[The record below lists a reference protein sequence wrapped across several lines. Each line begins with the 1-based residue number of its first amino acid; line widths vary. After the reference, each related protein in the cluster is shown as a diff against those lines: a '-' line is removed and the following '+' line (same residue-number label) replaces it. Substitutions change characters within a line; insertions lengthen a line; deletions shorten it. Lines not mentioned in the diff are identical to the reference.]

1 MRPFKTVV
9 VGVDFSVATESLLS
23 MAAEM
28 AERYDAQRIHLVHVV
43 SMPTSVL
50 PSFSIGPDTTDSV
63 KAKVQTQLE
72 QLKLDTPGSK
82 VTREVRAGA
91 PAQELADA
99 AEGLHADLVMVS
111 GRGHGVLAEM
121 FLGSVASTL
130 IRLARCPVLVV
141 AGDQPTARFDE
152 ILAAV
157 DLSPISRPVLEHA
170 FRVGSR
176 NDGRVLVLSLFEHP
190 LLKADRESLL
200 PRTFK
205 QSDIDALGVEH
216 REAIDHLIG
225 RVPSHGVKIQ
235 VEVMSKAPA
244 ANAIVDIAKFTES
257 DLIVL
262 GTSGQG
268 GLHRMILGSTANFVL
283 NRAPCPVLVV
293 PHEVQQEAPQN
304 AGAAIPV

>member
-9 VGVDFSVATESLLS
+9 VGVDFSAATEGLLA
-23 MAAEM
+23 MATEM
-28 AERYDAQRIHLVHVV
+28 AERYDTQRIHLVHVV
-43 SMPTSVL
+43 STPTSVL
-50 PSFSIGPDTTDSV
+50 PALSITPDTAESV
-63 KAKVQTQLE
+63 RAKTEQQLAQLEVGDGKVQ
-72 QLKLDTPGSK
+72 
-82 VTREVRAGA
+82 VTREVRTGA
-91 PAQELADA
+91 PARELAQA
-99 AEGLHADLVMVS
+99 AEDLHASLLMVA
-111 GRGHGVLAEM
+111 GHGHAMLAEM
-121 FLGSVASTL
+121 FLGSVASSL
-130 IRLARCPVLVV
+130 IRVARSPVLIVSGQ
-141 AGDQPTARFDE
+141 APTAQFNE

-157 DLSPISRPVLEHA
+157 DLSPISRPVLESA

-190 LLKADRESLL
+190 LLKADNESLL

-205 QSDIDALGVEH
+205 QSDIEALGEEH
-216 REAIDHLIG
+216 RKAVDELIA
-225 RVPSHGVKIQ
+225 RVPSHGVKIH

-244 ANAIVDIAKFTES
+244 ANAIVDVAKFTES

-268 GLHRMILGSTANFVL
+268 GWHRMILGSTANFVL

-293 PHEVQQEAPQN
+293 PHEVPEEAPQQ